1 VSVPALARPHTRFEL
16 PPELSAVG
24 PPESRGV
31 PRDGV
36 RLLVASPAS
45 LRHARFRD
53 LPDSL
58 EPGDLL
64 VVNTSATLPAAADA
78 ARPTGEAVVVHFS
91 TRLDDR
97 SWVVEL
103 RRLDG
108 PARDAT
114 RGERLRLR
122 GGAWLRLTAGFP
134 DESPRAGSRLWRASF
149 DGDGGVE
156 RYLARHGR
164 PIRYGYVTGRWPL
177 TAYQT
182 VYASRP
188 GSAEM
193 PSAGRPFTTELITRL
208 VARGVIVAPVILHT
222 GVSSLEARES
232 PYPEWYDVPPVT
244 ARLVESTRAVGSRI
258 VAVGTT
264 VVRALE
270 TVTGTDGHV
279 EPGSGW
285 TSLVLTPE
293 RPARVVTGLLTGLHD
308 PAASHLLLLET
319 VAGPDLV
326 QRAYDAALRRRY
338 LWHEFGDSCLL
349 LP

>member
-1 VSVPALARPHTRFEL
+1 VSLPALARARTRFEL
-16 PPELSAVG
+16 PAELSAVG

-36 RLLVASPAS
+36 RLLVASPGS

-53 LPDSL
+53 LPDLL

-64 VVNTSATLPAAADA
+64 VVNTSATLPAAVDA
-78 ARPTGEAVVVHFS
+78 VRSTGDAVVVHFS
-91 TRLDDR
+91 TRRDDG

-103 RRLDG
+103 RRHDG
-108 PARDAT
+108 PVRDAT
-114 RGERLRLR
+114 RGERLTLR

-134 DESPRAGSRLWRASF
+134 DESLRAGSRLWRTRF
-149 DGDGGVE
+149 EGVGGVR

-164 PIRYGYVTGRWPL
+164 PIRYGYVMHRLPL
-177 TAYQT
+177 ADYQT
-182 VYASRP
+182 VYASQP

-193 PSAGRPFTTELITRL
+193 PSAGRPFTAELITRL
-208 VARGVIVAPVILHT
+208 VARGIVVAPIVLHT
-222 GVSSLEARES
+222 GVSSLEAGES
-232 PYPEWYDVPPVT
+232 PYPEWYDVSAVT
-244 ARLVESTRAVGSRI
+244 ARLVESTRAVGSRV

-270 TVTGTDGHV
+270 TVAGTDGHV

-293 RPARVVTGLLTGLHD
+293 RPARAVTGLLTGLHD
-308 PAASHLLLLET
+308 PQASHLLLLES

-326 QRAYDAALRRRY
+326 QRSYDAALEQRY